1 MKTQGGEAVACVV
14 FCTAFAFNS
23 PCVGGQRRLTLSA
36 SLRRHNKVPQGAAM
50 ASSVWKGYLSFGL
63 LSIPIRLFTA
73 ARGDR
78 IGLNQLHEVCHS
90 RIKMPLF
97 CPTCDRKVERSEI
110 VKGYEYE
117 KDQYV
122 LFSDEDLD
130 KIEPE
135 SARAMEILEF
145 VKVDEID
152 PLYYDASYYL
162 TPEEEGKKA
171 YSLLLKAMEDS
182 GYAAIAKVT
191 MHQREHI
198 VVIRARAEGMTLHT
212 MFYQSEIR
220 EVAEFSHQD
229 KVEPKEQEKKL
240 AVQLIDSLA
249 ATFEP
254 AKYRDEYQE
263 SMRAM
268 ISAKQKGQEVTAT
281 VHPQRAPVI
290 DLMDAL
296 RKSINAKP
304 AASGKKPP
312 VRVINAAP
320 AAKKASKKATG

>member
-1 MKTQGGEAVACVV
+1 M
-14 FCTAFAFNS
+14 
-23 PCVGGQRRLTLSA
+23 
-36 SLRRHNKVPQGAAM
+36 AA
-50 ASSVWKGYLSFGL
+50 SVWKGYLSFGL

-73 ARGDR
+73 ARGER
-78 IGLNQLHEVCHS
+78 ISLNQLHEVCHS

-110 VKGYEYE
+110 IKGYEYE

-122 LFSDEDLD
+122 LFNDEDLD

-162 TPEEEGKKA
+162 TPEDDGKKA

-198 VVIRARAEGMTLHT
+198 VVIRPRAEGMTLHT

-220 EVAEFSHQD
+220 EVAEFNHQD

-240 AVQLIDSLA
+240 ATQLIESLA
-249 ATFEP
+249 APFEP

-263 SMRAM
+263 SMRAL
-268 ISAKQKGQEVTAT
+268 IAAKQKGQEVTGT
-281 VHPQRAPVI
+281 IHSVRAPVI

-304 AASGKKPP
+304 AATKKPP
-312 VRVINAAP
+312 VRSISSAGFSAST
-320 AAKKASKKATG
+320 AQSAKKSNKKAAG

>member
-1 MKTQGGEAVACVV
+1 
-14 FCTAFAFNS
+14 
-23 PCVGGQRRLTLSA
+23 
-36 SLRRHNKVPQGAAM
+36 M

-73 ARGDR
+73 ARGER
-78 IGLNQLHEVCHS
+78 ISLNQLHEVCHT

-110 VKGYEYE
+110 IKGYEYE

-122 LFSDEDLD
+122 LFSDDDLD
-130 KIEPE
+130 KIEPD

-162 TPEEEGKKA
+162 TPEDEGKKA

-198 VVIRARAEGMTLHT
+198 VVIRAREQGMTLHT

-220 EVAEFSHQD
+220 EVAEFTHQD

-240 AVQLIDSLA
+240 AMQLIESLA

-254 AKYRDEYQE
+254 EKYRDEYME
-263 SMRAM
+263 SMR
-268 ISAKQKGQEVTAT
+268 
-281 VHPQRAPVI
+281 R
-290 DLMDAL
+290 
-296 RKSINAKP
+296 
-304 AASGKKPP
+304 
-312 VRVINAAP
+312 
-320 AAKKASKKATG
+320 

>member
-1 MKTQGGEAVACVV
+1 
-14 FCTAFAFNS
+14 
-23 PCVGGQRRLTLSA
+23 
-36 SLRRHNKVPQGAAM
+36 M

-110 VKGYEYE
+110 IKGYEYE

-240 AVQLIDSLA
+240 AMQLIESLA

-254 AKYRDEYQE
+254 EKYRDEYQE

-268 ISAKQKGQEVTAT
+268 ITAKQKGQEVTAT

-296 RKSINAKP
+296 RKSIHAKP
-304 AASGKKPP
+304 AASAKKPP
-312 VRVINAAP
+312 VRVITSAP
-320 AAKKASKKATG
+320 PATKKSSKKATG

>member
-1 MKTQGGEAVACVV
+1 
-14 FCTAFAFNS
+14 
-23 PCVGGQRRLTLSA
+23 
-36 SLRRHNKVPQGAAM
+36 M

-78 IGLNQLHEVCHS
+78 IGLNQLHEVCHT

-97 CPTCDRKVERSEI
+97 CPTCDRKVERNEI
-110 VKGYEYE
+110 IKGYEYE

-162 TPEEEGKKA
+162 TPEDEGKKA
-171 YSLLLKAMEDS
+171 YSLLLKAMEES

-198 VVIRARAEGMTLHT
+198 VVIRPRAEGLTLHT

-220 EVAEFSHQD
+220 EVTEYGRRD
-229 KVEPKEQEKKL
+229 NTVPKEQEKKL
-240 AVQLIDSLA
+240 AMQLIESLA
-249 ATFEP
+249 ANF
-254 AKYRDEYQE
+254 
-263 SMRAM
+263 
-268 ISAKQKGQEVTAT
+268 
-281 VHPQRAPVI
+281 
-290 DLMDAL
+290 
-296 RKSINAKP
+296 
-304 AASGKKPP
+304 
-312 VRVINAAP
+312 
-320 AAKKASKKATG
+320 

>member
-1 MKTQGGEAVACVV
+1 
-14 FCTAFAFNS
+14 
-23 PCVGGQRRLTLSA
+23 
-36 SLRRHNKVPQGAAM
+36 M

-90 RIKMPLF
+90 RVKMPLF

-254 AKYRDEYQE
+254 AKYRRRIPGKHAGDDLRET
-263 SMRAM
+263 
-268 ISAKQKGQEVTAT
+268 KGPGSDGHGAPE
-281 VHPQRAPVI
+281 RAPVI

-312 VRVINAAP
+312 VRAINSAP
-320 AAKKASKKATG
+320 AAKKSSKKATG

>member
-1 MKTQGGEAVACVV
+1 
-14 FCTAFAFNS
+14 
-23 PCVGGQRRLTLSA
+23 
-36 SLRRHNKVPQGAAM
+36 M

-73 ARGDR
+73 ARGER
-78 IGLNQLHEVCHS
+78 ISLNQLHEVCHS

-97 CPTCDRKVERSEI
+97 CPTCDRKVERSEVI
-110 VKGYEYE
+110 KGYEFE

-171 YSLLLKAMEDS
+171 YSLLLKAMEESD
-182 GYAAIAKVT
+182 YAAIAKVT

-198 VVIRARAEGMTLHT
+198 VVIRPRAEGMTLHT

-220 EVAEFSHQD
+220 EVAEFTHQE
-229 KVEPKEQEKKL
+229 KAEPKEQEKKL
-240 AVQLIDSLA
+240 AMQLIDSLA
-249 ATFEP
+249 APFEP
-254 AKYRDEYQE
+254 QKYRDEYQE
-263 SMRAM
+263 SMRSM
-268 ISAKQKGQEVTAT
+268 IAAKQKGQEVTGT
-281 VHPQRAPVI
+281 VHPTRAPVI

-296 RKSINAKP
+296 KKSINAKP
-304 AASGKKPP
+304 AASAKKPP
-312 VRVINAAP
+312 LRVVPPAATP
-320 AAKKASKKATG
+320 AAKKSSKKATG

>member
-1 MKTQGGEAVACVV
+1 
-14 FCTAFAFNS
+14 
-23 PCVGGQRRLTLSA
+23 
-36 SLRRHNKVPQGAAM
+36 M

-73 ARGDR
+73 ARGER
-78 IGLNQLHEVCHS
+78 ISLNQLHEVCHS

-110 VKGYEYE
+110 IKGYEYE

-122 LFSDEDLD
+122 LFSDDDLD
-130 KIEPE
+130 KIEPD

-162 TPEEEGKKA
+162 TPEDEGKKA

-198 VVIRARAEGMTLHT
+198 VVIRAREQGMTLHT

-220 EVAEFSHQD
+220 EVAEFTHQD

-240 AVQLIDSLA
+240 AMQLIESLA

-254 AKYRDEYQE
+254 EKYRDEYME
-263 SMRAM
+263 SMQAM
-268 ISAKQKGQEVTAT
+268 IAAKQKGQEVTAT
-281 VHPQRAPVI
+281 THPVRAPVI

-304 AASGKKPP
+304 AASASKKPP
-312 VRVINAAP
+312 VRSISSGSSASQTTP
-320 AAKKASKKATG
+320 SSRKSSKKAVG